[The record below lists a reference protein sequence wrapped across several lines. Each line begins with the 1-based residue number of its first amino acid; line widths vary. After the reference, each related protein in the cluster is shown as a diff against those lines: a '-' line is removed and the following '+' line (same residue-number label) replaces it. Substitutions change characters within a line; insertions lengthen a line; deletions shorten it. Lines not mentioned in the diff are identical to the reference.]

1 MRRIA
6 ILAAS
11 GRELAPARA
20 ALGTVERRRLGSL
33 ECEVGRTGDVEVYLI
48 KTGMGPAA
56 AAAAAQAVLSEM
68 ALDAVVSTGY
78 AGALGPAGIGDV
90 IVGADVRDWTREHAQ
105 AIFRADPA
113 LLAIAREAAGEAKL
127 AWSEGPVAT
136 AARVLCRAD
145 EKRAL
150 AEASGAIAV
159 DMESAE
165 IARVA
170 ASRNVPFLL
179 VRAVSDRAG
188 DDLPM
193 DFNLWLTPGGRVC
206 ALAQL
211 ARRPSILRALF
222 RMKRQVEQGS
232 QNLACFFQV
241 WWRLL
246 GQEHASARMY
256 GPAVMGVRS

>member
-1 MRRIA
+1 M
-6 ILAAS
+6 
-11 GRELAPARA
+11 
-20 ALGTVERRRLGSL
+20 VERRRSGSL
-33 ECEVGRTGDVEVYLI
+33 EYAVGHTGDVEVYLI

-56 AAAAAQAVLSEM
+56 AAAAAQGILSEV
-68 ALDAVVSTGY
+68 ALDAMVSTGY
-78 AGALGPAGIGDV
+78 AGALGSAGIGDV
-90 IVGADVRDWTREHAQ
+90 IVGTDVRDWTKGHAQ

-113 LLAIAREAAGEAKL
+113 LLAMAREAAGEAKL

-165 IARVA
+165 IARA
-170 ASRNVPFLL
+170 ATSGNVPFLL

-193 DFNLWLTPGGRVC
+193 DFNLWLSPGGRVR

-211 ARRPSILRALF
+211 VRRPSILRALF

-246 GQEHASARMY
+246 GQEHVSARAPA
-256 GPAVMGVRS
+256 PAVMGVRSW

>member
-1 MRRIA
+1 MEYA
-6 ILAAS
+6 
-11 GRELAPARA
+11 
-20 ALGTVERRRLGSL
+20 
-33 ECEVGRTGDVEVYLI
+33 VGHTGDVEVYLI

-56 AAAAAQAVLSEM
+56 AAAAAQGILSEV
-68 ALDAVVSTGY
+68 ALDAMVSTGY
-78 AGALGPAGIGDV
+78 AGALGSAGIGDV
-90 IVGADVRDWTREHAQ
+90 IVGTDVRDWTKGHAQ

-113 LLAIAREAAGEAKL
+113 LLAMAREAAGEAKL

-136 AARVLCRAD
+136 TARVLCRAD

-170 ASRNVPFLL
+170 ASGNVPFLL
-179 VRAVSDRAG
+179 VRAVSDRVG

-193 DFNLWLTPGGRVC
+193 DFNLWLTPGGCVR
-206 ALAQL
+206 ALARL
-211 ARRPSILRALF
+211 ARRPSTLRALF

-246 GQEHASARMY
+246 GQEHVSARAPA
-256 GPAVMGVRS
+256 PAVMGVRSW

>member
-1 MRRIA
+1 M
-6 ILAAS
+6 
-11 GRELAPARA
+11 
-20 ALGTVERRRLGSL
+20 VERRRLGSL
-33 ECEVGRTGDVEVYLI
+33 EYAVGHTGDVEVYLI

-56 AAAAAQAVLSEM
+56 AAAAAQSILSGV
-68 ALDAVVSTGY
+68 ALDAMVSTGY

-90 IVGADVRDWTREHAQ
+90 IVGTDVRDWTREHAQ
-105 AIFRADPA
+105 AIFLADPA
-113 LLAIAREAAGEAKL
+113 LLAMAREAAGEAKL
-127 AWSEGPVAT
+127 AWLEGPVAT

-150 AEASGAIAV
+150 AETSGAIAV
-159 DMESAE
+159 DMESVE
-165 IARVA
+165 IARAA

-193 DFNLWLTPGGRVC
+193 DFNLWLTPGGRVR
-206 ALAQL
+206 ALARL
-211 ARRPSILRALF
+211 VRRPSILGALF

-241 WWRLL
+241 WWRLM
-246 GQEHASARMY
+246 GQEHASARMH
-256 GPAVMGVRS
+256 GPSVMGVRA